1 MAKGNLK
8 AEKRE
13 LKEKR
18 DGFVPAVLYGQ
29 KVENQNLWVDEKE
42 FTKAYKVAGGSTLV
56 NITMGDDERSVLI
69 YDVQVHPVTGDFVHI
84 DFFQVDMKKEIE
96 TDIELVFV
104 GIAPAVKELGGT
116 FVKSISKLPIRCLPG
131 DLVNNIEVD
140 ISTIE
145 AFDDYIYVKDLNIPK
160 GIEVTLEDE
169 VVIALATAPR
179 TAEEME
185 ALDEEV
191 DGDISQVEGME
202 EETEGEEGESGDGE
216 KADDNPPEAD
226 QQAGKTDK
234 K

>member
-1 MAKGNLK
+1 MKYMIKGNLK

-13 LKEKR
+13 IKDKR
-18 DGFVPAVLYGQ
+18 DGFIPAVLYGQ
-29 KVENQNLWVDEKE
+29 GVDNQNLWVDVKE
-42 FTKAYKVAGGSTLV
+42 FTNAYKIAGGSTLV
-56 NITMGDDERSVLI
+56 DITIGDDKRSVLI
-69 YDVQVHPVTGDFVHI
+69 YDVQVHPVTSDFVHI

-104 GIAPAVKELGGT
+104 GVAPAVKELGGT

-131 DLVNNIEVD
+131 ALVNNIEVD

-160 GIEVTLEDE
+160 GIEVTLEGK

-202 EETEGEEGESGDGE
+202 EKTEGEEGDKVEDAGD
-216 KADDNPPEAD
+216 A
-226 QQAGKTDK
+226 KTDDK
-234 K
+234 KEDKE